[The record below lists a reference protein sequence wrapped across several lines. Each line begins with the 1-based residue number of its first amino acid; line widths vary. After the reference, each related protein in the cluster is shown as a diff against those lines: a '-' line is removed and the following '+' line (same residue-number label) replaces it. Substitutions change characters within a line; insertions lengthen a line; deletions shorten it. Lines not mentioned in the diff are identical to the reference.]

1 MLDKNRIDRL
11 INLLENIQE
20 ITIALLIIVL
30 FCFIGLNFIINI

>member
-1 MLDKNRIDRL
+1 MDRDSKERL
-11 INLLENIQE
+11 ISILESIQE

>member
-1 MLDKNRIDRL
+1 MDRDSEERL
-11 INLLENIQE
+11 ISILESIQE

>member
-1 MLDKNRIDRL
+1 MDRDSKERL
-11 INLLENIQE
+11 ISILKSIQE